1 VPFGRDDRDVL
12 RRISDQVSQV
22 TADLA
27 AVKQQVTDQQYAI
40 DQFRQDTVAAAVAT
54 ALADIRAAVREGA
67 DGIVNGPVADIER
80 ELVTL
85 GGAIA
90 RLEDRLRSTAAPASE
105 AAAPEPPPPTRA
117 AAGPEPQS
125 SREGP
130 SDVETLRAA
139 AGISAARLL
148 AHRDTWEFLVKRA
161 GTDQHFHVP
170 GAVTEV
176 DGSVC
181 AHLSGPSLVAVLTSL
196 DDVRRDTAAD
206 LGTQAIAHHLHQRIG
221 DIVKEIARDPHTGP
235 DCDPVTIRVDDRLK
249 PDGESDEQQ

>member
-1 VPFGRDDRDVL
+1 ML
-12 RRISDQVSQV
+12 RRISDQVGQL

-40 DQFRQDTVAAAVAT
+40 DQFRQDTVAAAVAA
-54 ALADIRAAVREGA
+54 ALADIRTAVPEGA
-67 DGIVNGPVADIER
+67 ESVVDGRVADIER
-80 ELVTL
+80 ELVTI

-90 RLEDRLRSTAAPASE
+90 RLEDRLRSTAAPAPE
-105 AAAPEPPPPTRA
+105 AAAPQPPSPTRA
-117 AAGPEPQS
+117 AAGPEPKTPG
-125 SREGP
+125 EGP
-130 SDVETLRAA
+130 SDVATLRAA

-176 DGSVC
+176 DETVC

-221 DIVKEIARDPHTGP
+221 DIVKEIAQDPRTGP

-249 PDGESDEQQ
+249 PDGESDEQR